1 MLIVMLICM
10 AICSACVKTET
21 SECAH
26 TGGTVTCQ
34 AKAICEKCG
43 EEYGDFAD
51 HVYGTWQHDDEK
63 HWNEC
68 KCGAST
74 EKIDHVYNG
83 WDNTDSFYDYK
94 VCECGMKSDTDAFD
108 KTVSLFNQNI
118 TLSGGAC
125 AIKLSGIR

>member
-1 MLIVMLICM
+1 M

-26 TGGTVTCQ
+26 TGGTATCQ

-51 HVYGTWQHDDEK
+51 HVY
-63 HWNEC
+63 
-68 KCGAST
+68 
-74 EKIDHVYNG
+74 NG
-83 WDNTDSFYDYK
+83 WDNTDSSYDYK
-94 VCECGMKSDTDAFD
+94 VCDCGMKSDTDAFD

-118 TLSGGAC
+118 TLGGGTC